1 MVVFVIAGSD
11 VKGGSKLALRG
22 ELHISSE
29 AQWQFFEL
37 IQQRCLPRKN
47 SVWT

>member
-22 ELHISSE
+22 ELHISPE
-29 AQWQFFEL
+29 TVEVKLLLFCCL
-37 IQQRCLPRKN
+37 II
-47 SVWT
+47 SAASFG